1 MKTIITAIVVKIAT
15 IYNACEAF
23 FSTRKGKP
31 VAVGEE
37 KESESNPKYDKSL
50 EKLGTRD
57 LCMELLKRSEFNFEI
72 NEDGGI
78 VVPFDADFSL
88 LINTSNESLFVK
100 IWDWNWEDI
109 DTDDIDEMSRCRQ
122 LINEFNGK
130 KLSSNL
136 FYVYDFNDNNRMYV
150 RSCIKFL
157 LMAEIPEIKSY
168 FIDHIGT
175 LLYSHKEFAQQLEQL
190 RENSTNKQH

>member
-1 MKTIITAIVVKIAT
+1 MKTIITAVAAKIAT
-15 IYNACEAF
+15 VYNACKASL
-23 FSTRKGKP
+23 STRGEKP
-31 VAVGEE
+31 EGNVAE
-37 KESESNPKYDKSL
+37 KESECSPKYDKSL

-57 LCMELLKRSEFNFEI
+57 LCIELLKRSDFSFEI

-100 IWDWNWEDI
+100 IWDWNWDDI
-109 DTDDIDEMSRCRQ
+109 DANDIDEMSRCRQ
-122 LINEFNGK
+122 VINEFNGR

-136 FYVYDFNDNNRMYV
+136 FYVYDFNDNNKMYV

-157 LMAEIPEIKSY
+157 LMPEIPEIKSY
-168 FIDHIGT
+168 FLDHIST

-190 RENSTNKQH
+190 RENSTDKQH

>member
-1 MKTIITAIVVKIAT
+1 M
-15 IYNACEAF
+15 
-23 FSTRKGKP
+23 
-31 VAVGEE
+31 EE
-37 KESESNPKYDKSL
+37 KGSECSPKYDKSL
-50 EKLGTRD
+50 KKLGTRD

-72 NEDGGI
+72 NEDDEI

-88 LINTSNESLFVK
+88 FINTSNESLFVK
-100 IWDWNWEDI
+100 IWDWNWDDI
-109 DTDDIDEMSRCRQ
+109 DTDDIDGMSRCRQ

-136 FYVYDFNDNNRMYV
+136 FYVYGLNDNNKMYV
-150 RSCIKFL
+150 ASCIKFL
-157 LMAEIPEIKSY
+157 LMPEIPEVKSY

-190 RENSTNKQH
+190 RENSTNKQHYT